1 VEAQTPRTWPRWWRW
16 AAALWL
22 LVWVPVYAATWGWR
36 NFFAIC
42 DVAAA
47 LTCLGLMVRS
57 PLLLGGQTLAAL
69 IPGVLWAA
77 DVAARLA
84 TGRHLFGGTEY
95 MWMAGVPLTVRL
107 LSLFHLALPVLLL
120 LILRRVGYD
129 RRALVF
135 QAALMIPLLV
145 LTRLIVP
152 AEKNLNYAF
161 HAPFGN
167 FTFGPAPL
175 HLAVAWLVFVLLI
188 FLPTHLLLTR
198 VFHPS
203 KG

>member
-1 VEAQTPRTWPRWWRW
+1 MLPDEPPPSWPRWWRW

-22 LVWVPVYAATWGWR
+22 LVWVPAYTLTWGWT

-47 LTCLGLMVRS
+47 LTCLGLLLRS
-57 PLLLGGQTLAAL
+57 RVLISGQALAAIL
-69 IPGVLWAA
+69 PGALWVL

-95 MWMAGVPLTVRL
+95 MWLASVPLSVRL
-107 LSLFHLALPVLLL
+107 LSLFHFALPVLLV

-129 RRALVF
+129 RRALTF
-135 QAALMIPLLV
+135 QAALMIPLLI
-145 LTRLIVP
+145 LTRLFVP
-152 AEKNLNYAF
+152 AAKNLNYAF

-167 FTFGPAPL
+167 LTFGPAPV
-175 HLAVAWLVFVLLI
+175 HLGVAWLVFVLLV
-188 FLPTHLLLTR
+188 FLPTHLVLRR
-198 VFHPS
+198 VFHSS
-203 KG
+203 K